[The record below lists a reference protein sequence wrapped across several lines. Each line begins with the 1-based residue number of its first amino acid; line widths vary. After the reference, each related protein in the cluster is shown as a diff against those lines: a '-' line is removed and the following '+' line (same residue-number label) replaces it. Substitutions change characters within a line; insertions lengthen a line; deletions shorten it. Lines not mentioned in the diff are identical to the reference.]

1 MRFKVLGLFIMML
14 FCAVAAYS
22 QTDTALVP
30 VEQPD
35 SLPRKRI
42 YVPPPA
48 AASLLDSVANA
59 LAARQRFVADSL
71 TMVFVKKPDPLR
83 RNLFVDSMLKAY
95 GRGYSIL
102 EQPANRRGHL
112 REGSARRTRDQ
123 WVIVIITALL
133 VYMGL
138 LNRAMSKDIKNVLT
152 SFYNNRV
159 LSQVSKEENLLNSWA
174 FVGLFILFGFT
185 FGLFIYQFTTYK
197 EIYYRI
203 SGIQLFTSFSVL
215 VIILFAVKLVLLR
228 FLGFVFN
235 ISRLVAEY
243 SSVLYLTYFNITFVF
258 LPVTLCFSLLAA
270 ALIPYVLGVALFL
283 VVAIFIWQYLRSSV
297 NIISN
302 IKFHKFYLFIY
313 LCALEICPI
322 LILIKALNN

>member
-1 MRFKVLGLFIMML
+1 MRYKALYLFIVMF
-14 FCAVAAYS
+14 FCAVTAYS
-22 QTDTALVP
+22 QTDTVLPPA
-30 VEQPD
+30 EQPD
-35 SLPRKRI
+35 SLPKRHI

-48 AASLLDSVANA
+48 AATLLDSVAHA

-71 TMVFVKKPDPLR
+71 TMVFVKQPDPMR
-83 RNLFVDSMLKAY
+83 HNLFVDSMMQAY
-95 GRGYSIL
+95 GHGYTIFD
-102 EQPANRRGHL
+102 QPGNRRGHL

-138 LNRAMSKDIKNVLT
+138 LNRAMSKDIKNVLM

-185 FGLFIYQFTTYK
+185 FGLFIYQFTNYK

-203 SGIQLFTSFSVL
+203 SGIQLFTSFSLL
-215 VIILFAVKLVLLR
+215 VIILFAVKLVILR

-243 SSVLYLTYFNITFVF
+243 SSALYLTYFNITFVF

-270 ALIPYVLGVALFL
+270 AYIPYVLVIALFL
-283 VVAIFIWQYLRSSV
+283 VVTIFVWQYLRSSV
-297 NIISN
+297 GIISN
-302 IKFHKFYLFIY
+302 FKFHKFYLFIY